1 MQQDEESDEEDEI
14 DEEEKE
20 AIRKQSMAG
29 LFMGFAMN
37 DMKEAENQ
45 RLKRKNSEN
54 SYLTYGTED
63 ISAINSPEKSK
74 SVTPKP

>member
-1 MQQDEESDEEDEI
+1 MQQDGESDEEDEI

-45 RLKRKNSEN
+45 RLKRKNS
-54 SYLTYGTED
+54 
-63 ISAINSPEKSK
+63 
-74 SVTPKP
+74 